1 MESGSFRRIFF
12 HQQRSSV
19 SVHQETVKSE
29 KEDAMLWYKV
39 NRALMDQLLGMELI
53 IEGTLDT
60 SGYGISK
67 V

>member
-1 MESGSFRRIFF
+1 
-12 HQQRSSV
+12 
-19 SVHQETVKSE
+19 
-29 KEDAMLWYKV
+29 MLWYKV